1 MTRALIPDSLAA
13 VEADWRF
20 SPGLI
25 SGGHVFLTG
34 ITGQKITGE
43 IPDSPEEQYETAF
56 DNIALI
62 LAEGGMTLA
71 DMVDVTTYHMDLQK
85 HLPAFRKVWNARVS
99 RPYPAWTAVGVT
111 EFIIPG
117 NYIEVKVV
125 ARLPKV

>member
-1 MTRALIPDSLAA
+1 MDGTDDVTQI
-13 VEADWRF
+13 V
-20 SPGLI
+20 
-25 SGGHVFLTG
+25 
-34 ITGQKITGE
+34 IT
-43 IPDSPEEQYETAF
+43 P
-56 DNIALI
+56 
-62 LAEGGMTLA
+62 GGMTLA

-85 HLPAFRKVWNARVS
+85 HLSAFRKVWNARVS